1 LVVAVDTRAASLA
14 AVVGKQAASLVA
26 VAVADT
32 QAASLAAVAGKLVA
46 SLAVVVGIQAAPFVV
61 VVVGTR
67 GFDSQL
73 LGPYLIVHDCLG
85 MVIP

>member
-1 LVVAVDTRAASLA
+1 LVVAADTRAASLA

-61 VVVGTR
+61 VVGTR